1 MLTRNAEKINR
12 ANRQFV
18 QFAKRGYDSSS
29 GLTDEWKE
37 GYRKMHNGLKTIIT
51 ELGGVNFESSR
62 GHFGISGFFT
72 YEEQVWYFSISDVR
86 WFDGRML
93 IRTAKDYKDFSGGS
107 NEYVNVRNKER
118 RYGEF
123 QRNMAE
129 EIERLISNNYKIRLA
144 KKQ

>member
-1 MLTRNAEKINR
+1 MLTRNTEKINR

-18 QFAKRGYDSSS
+18 QFAKRGYMSCSE
-29 GLTDEWKE
+29 LTDEWKQ
-37 GYRKMHNGLKTIIT
+37 GYRKMHNALKTIIT

-62 GHFGISGFFT
+62 VHFGISGFFT

-86 WFDGRML
+86 WFDGQML
-93 IRTAKDYKDFSGGS
+93 IRTAKDYKDFYGGS

-118 RYGEF
+118 RYGGF

-129 EIERLISNNYKIRLA
+129 EIEKLINKDYRIRLA